1 MFVRTLQVCCLS
13 LLVALF
19 LAGASQPSQSLLQTQ
34 WTYRGGG
41 PSFQTYV
48 VQNGDT
54 LVAIAA
60 RFGTDVNA
68 LMAANGLRTDHLS
81 IGQVLRIPAAAAPV
95 AQPVQP
101 APAKPAVAGP
111 TYVVQNGD
119 TLLAIAYRYGVD
131 VNSLMSANGLPS
143 ADQLSIGQVLR
154 IPGGLAPAAAVQPQP
169 AQPVRRRAAGARW
182 ARRQA
187 RSRQR
192 GGLWPVL
199 RRL

>member
-13 LLVALF
+13 LLVALC
-19 LAGASQPSQSLLQTQ
+19 LAVASQPSQSPLHTQYTQ

-41 PSFQTYV
+41 PSYQTYV

-54 LVAIAA
+54 LIGIAT

-81 IGQVLRIPAAAAPV
+81 IGQVLRIPGAAAPV

-143 ADQLSIGQVLR
+143 A
-154 IPGGLAPAAAVQPQP
+154 
-169 AQPVRRRAAGARW
+169 
-182 ARRQA
+182 
-187 RSRQR
+187 
-192 GGLWPVL
+192 
-199 RRL
+199 

>member
-60 RFGTDVNA
+60 RGE
-68 LMAANGLRTDHLS
+68 
-81 IGQVLRIPAAAAPV
+81 
-95 AQPVQP
+95 
-101 APAKPAVAGP
+101 
-111 TYVVQNGD
+111 
-119 TLLAIAYRYGVD
+119 
-131 VNSLMSANGLPS
+131 PS
-143 ADQLSIGQVLR
+143 AQ
-154 IPGGLAPAAAVQPQP
+154 AACGP
-169 AQPVRRRAAGARW
+169 PV
-182 ARRQA
+182 
-187 RSRQR
+187 
-192 GGLWPVL
+192 
-199 RRL
+199 